1 VLKNPLHKD
10 KPMQITRGKPKFGYI
25 CKKIKMS
32 EIIPSNKSE
41 TKNQSQFR
49 LFIDMMRNHFNKTYT
64 GMSQWTI
71 LWMVVGIV
79 YAISPIDLIPDIPII
94 GYIDDA
100 VVLGFVLTQVK
111 KEIVKYQ
118 TWKSNI

>member
-1 VLKNPLHKD
+1 
-10 KPMQITRGKPKFGYI
+10 
-25 CKKIKMS
+25 MS

-41 TKNQSQFR
+41 PKRQSQFR
-49 LFIDMMRNHFNKTYT
+49 LFFYMMRDHFNKSYT
-64 GMSQWTI
+64 DMSQWTI
-71 LWMVVGIV
+71 LLMVVAII
-79 YAISPIDLIPDIPII
+79 YAISPIDMIPDVPII

-118 TWKSNI
+118 TWKSNN

>member
-1 VLKNPLHKD
+1 MNE
-10 KPMQITRGKPKFGYI
+10 M
-25 CKKIKMS
+25 
-32 EIIPSNKSE
+32 IPSNKSE
-41 TKNQSQFR
+41 TKKRSQFR
-49 LFIDMMRNHFNKTYT
+49 LFFDMMRDHFNKSYT

-71 LWMVVGIV
+71 LLMVVGII
-79 YAISPIDLIPDIPII
+79 YAISPIDIIPDVPII

-118 TWKSNI
+118 TWKSNN